1 MFEADSA
8 QLERALANVV
18 ENAVRHAGSEP
29 VRIAAQRIGPAIA
42 IRVTDH
48 GPGISRAELER
59 VFEPFH
65 AAGEAAAA
73 PASGWRSRAASSR
86 RTGAACAPS
95 RCPAR
100 GRPSRSCCRP
110 RAPADA
116 RRGPRAAAS
125 A

>member
-1 MFEADSA
+1 MFEANPA
-8 QLERALANVV
+8 QLERALANLV
-18 ENAVRHAGSEP
+18 ENAVRHGGSEP

-65 AAGEAAAA
+65 SAGEHGGTGLGLAIARGFVEANGGELRAQSLPGQGATFTLLMPARKPAAAA
-73 PASGWRSRAASSR
+73 ADP
-86 RTGAACAPS
+86 RTS
-95 RCPAR
+95 
-100 GRPSRSCCRP
+100 
-110 RAPADA
+110 
-116 RRGPRAAAS
+116 AS